1 MRAKLPPEVVIDTY
15 HAAFGLD
22 EKPGAAAVGLA
33 QYALVIIDEIS
44 QMQAHHFE
52 HVCKLWAQ
60 ADNFPVILLVGD
72 ELQMCGFGDRRAWTP
87 PHKLDVAAVQKLLK
101 SHPDTVILTCTRKGA
116 QTINELALQLFPR
129 FPPLAVLD
137 GDVASNPENY
147 DDGALLEDLRALRP
161 LRLPIFKGMRAI
173 FTHNVRKDVDFVNG
187 MACVV
192 QGYEGRTK
200 AVEVLTATGHRVM
213 GAELN
218 HVTAFLDC
226 PGVPGAAYTALNR
239 VSFGKDVLVGG
250 VVTAAHFQP

>member
-1 MRAKLPPEVVIDTY
+1 M
-15 HAAFGLD
+15 
-22 EKPGAAAVGLA
+22 
-33 QYALVIIDEIS
+33 
-44 QMQAHHFE
+44 
-52 HVCKLWAQ
+52 
-60 ADNFPVILLVGD
+60 
-72 ELQMCGFGDRRAWTP
+72 
-87 PHKLDVAAVQKLLK
+87 QKLLK

-187 MACVV
+187 MV

-213 GAELN
+213 
-218 HVTAFLDC
+218 VW
-226 PGVPGAAYTALNR
+226 P
-239 VSFGKDVLVGG
+239 
-250 VVTAAHFQP
+250 

>member
-1 MRAKLPPEVVIDTY
+1 MV
-15 HAAFGLD
+15 
-22 EKPGAAAVGLA
+22 
-33 QYALVIIDEIS
+33 
-44 QMQAHHFE
+44 
-52 HVCKLWAQ
+52 
-60 ADNFPVILLVGD
+60 
-72 ELQMCGFGDRRAWTP
+72 
-87 PHKLDVAAVQKLLK
+87 
-101 SHPDTVILTCTRKGA
+101 LTCTRKGA
-116 QTINELALQLFPR
+116 QTINELALQALFPR

-187 MACVV
+187 MDCVV

-213 GAELN
+213 VWPWTDPELGNLSYYPLKAGYADTIIKYQGAELS

-250 VVTAAHFQP
+250 VVTAPHFQPVDES